1 MKLPP
6 HTVTPHDWQPD
17 QGFPGFVVSVFVV
30 PGFVGPGFDRE
41 PWGRTVQRA
50 KRLGCE
56 TSRGR
61 TDEWAKHP

>member
-6 HTVTPHDWQPD
+6 HTVTPHDRQPD
-17 QGFPGFVVSVFVV
+17 QGFPGFVVSVFVG

-41 PWGRTVQRA
+41 PLERTVQRA

-61 TDEWAKHP
+61 TGEGAKRP